1 MVDIVIVLTLQL
13 VLLFFLS
20 RGLMVLYLS
29 TRIKKRRYR
38 VDRTKGQSA
47 WDWFTYKRFWDVISK
62 KEVAFLVYWGNF
74 ALYLL
79 LLMVAGILSL
89 FYSPDQF
96 REVLCSL
103 HLILIANIMG
113 IRFAT
118 LGGFQ
123 KNRRK

>member
-1 MVDIVIVLTLQL
+1 MIDIVIVLTLQL

-20 RGLMVLYLS
+20 RGLMALYLS
-29 TRIKKRRYR
+29 KRIKKRRYHVER
-38 VDRTKGQSA
+38 IKGQSV

-62 KEVAFLVYWGNF
+62 KEVALLVYWGNF

-96 REVLCSL
+96 REVLGNV
-103 HLILIANIMG
+103 HLILISGIIW

-123 KNRRK
+123 KNRKK